1 MNTAEFIGVSIYVVG
16 AFFLALAM
24 VFAMGLALQTEHR
37 YGQFLLPSTFPVIG
51 LGIAASTLLSGRNL
65 GSAALDPTAVSNG
78 LMGSIEGLGQGN
90 ATWPL
95 RFATLYILA
104 ACFAL
109 VLAYLFRG
117 GSNRAH
123 GRGLMVAFAIYFFAN
138 VVAPAALGSKP
149 AFVLNHYYP
158 LIVFL
163 AVFATRMHDGN
174 TVLRS
179 GMVTLLFLLVG
190 SIATALILPSLVLQ
204 QPYVDGW
211 IPGLRIRLWG
221 LASHANSIGPIA
233 LLYVLLALH
242 LPFKSRWLQGFGLLV
257 AAVVLVLA
265 QSKTA
270 WVSLFLLVGTL
281 AYYQVMSGL
290 KSAWNNGRTSVQA
303 IVSILVAILLALG
316 ILIALVTVDLG
327 IYWDRFARSSSGS
340 QLFSLTGRSEVWD
353 VAIRV
358 WRQNP
363 LFGYGPTLWDYDFR
377 RSIGMSFAF
386 SAHNQFLQSLA
397 SAGAVGLAGVS
408 LYILTILRY
417 SLLLGT
423 ATRGLSVVLGL
434 FLLLRC
440 MTETPLTTNTLFN
453 GDLLSH
459 LIIVSVLLRYNT
471 KERVERLR
479 DTVTSLPASR
489 ATMAT

>member
-1 MNTAEFIGVSIYVVG
+1 MNTAEIIGISIYVAG
-16 AFFLALAM
+16 AFFLAMAM

-37 YGQFLLPSTFPVIG
+37 FGQFLLPSVFPVVG

-65 GSAALDPTAVSNG
+65 GSATLDPTAVSNG

-123 GRGLMVAFAIYFFAN
+123 GRGLMVAFAIYFFSN
-138 VVAPAALGSKP
+138 VVAPAALGGKP

-163 AVFATRMHDGN
+163 AVFATRMHDGKM
-174 TVLRS
+174 VLRA
-179 GMVTLLFLLVG
+179 GMVTLLFLLAG
-190 SIATALILPSLVLQ
+190 SIATAIILPGLVLQ

-221 LASHANSIGPIA
+221 LASHANSVGPIA
-233 LLYVLLALH
+233 LLYILIALH
-242 LPFKSRWLQGFGLLV
+242 LPFKSRWLQGFGLLI
-257 AAVVLVLA
+257 AAAVLVLA

-270 WVSLFLLVGTL
+270 WVALVLLLGVL
-281 AYYQVMSGL
+281 MYYHVMAGL
-290 KSAWNNGRTSVQA
+290 KLAWNSGRSSTKA
-303 IVSILVAILLALG
+303 MVSILIAILLALVV
-316 ILIALVTVDLG
+316 LVALFTVDFG

-397 SAGAVGLAGVS
+397 SAGAVGLAGMCIYV
-408 LYILTILRY
+408 LTILHY
-417 SLLLGT
+417 SFQLGT
-423 ATRGLSVVLGL
+423 TTRGLSMVLGL

-459 LIIVSVLLRYNT
+459 LIIASVLLRYSID
-471 KERVERLR
+471 ERAKRLGSTFR
-479 DTVTSLPASR
+479 SLHVSRPTSA
-489 ATMAT
+489 A